1 MKTQPQ
7 LLDDTLFG
15 RLQWDEESQW
25 WEGSVPAGTGESFSL
40 SIQPDS
46 GADRKIS
53 EKARRTYERLCSD
66 FEGIRQ
72 QTLQEF
78 LAQTRHQPF
87 YHALTFEQ
95 LLTHLRPDAIM
106 LRSDGYMEV
115 GFADREE
122 RVIGGGHSIVSR
134 FWPTGVREVVFEG

>member
-1 MKTQPQ
+1 MKTQPAV
-7 LLDDTLFG
+7 LEDTLFG
-15 RLQWDEESQW
+15 RLKWDEGSQW
-25 WEGSVPAGTGESFSL
+25 WEGSVPAGPGEFFTL

-53 EKARRTYERLCSD
+53 EMARRTYERLCPD

-72 QTLQEF
+72 HTLREF
-78 LAQTRHQPF
+78 LAQTRDQPF
-87 YHALTFEQ
+87 YHALTLEQ

-106 LRSDGYMEV
+106 LRSDGYLEV

-122 RVIGGGHSIVSR
+122 RLIGGGHTIVSR